1 MADYMVNVPGPKAK
15 IREAAAR
22 ALVFSPKCRSKEN
35 NPVHL
40 TAMLYSSSGSMIS
53 KHMKSG
59 EKALVLF
66 VNHIGHPT
74 VEYGMRQSLI
84 DFLTMKRKGDADYP
98 PTLNAL
104 QEQGILFQM
113 NDLDHGEPYQAAFF
127 FGVPAHA
134 ETEAD
139 YALGNGVA
147 FFFEWLDY
155 QTCRQYVRQR
165 DRPEVVLHNLCD
177 EPDAFFLPHMALFKH
192 TLDTDNP
199 LELTVDSIQ
208 TPRRT

>member
-1 MADYMVNVPGPKAK
+1 MENMPDPKTK
-15 IREAAAR
+15 ITEAVAR
-22 ALVFSPKCRSKEN
+22 ALVVSPKCRSKEN
-35 NPVHL
+35 NSVHL

-53 KHMKSG
+53 KHMKSS

-84 DFLTMKRKGDADYP
+84 DFLSLKRPGDADYP

-104 QEQGILFQM
+104 QEHGILFQSC
-113 NDLDHGEPYQAAFF
+113 LHFGEPGQAAFF

-147 FFFEWLDY
+147 FFFEWLHY
-155 QTCRQYVRQR
+155 KTRRQDFGQR
-165 DRPEVVLHNLCD
+165 HRPEVVLHNLCD

-199 LELTVDSIQ
+199 IELTVDSIQ